1 SRRRWG
7 MTLDVSGDAD
17 LALQKAIYVQLTAD
31 AGVAASV
38 ANRIYDNAPGDVT
51 FPYLTLG
58 ETQEND
64 WSTDD
69 QPGAEHLLAIH
80 VFSRGGGRAEAK
92 LAMGAVHAALQ
103 DAALTLEGHRLINL
117 RFRDADTR
125 HEPDGVTWRG
135 TIRFRAVTE
144 QISE

>member
-1 SRRRWG
+1 
-7 MTLDVSGDAD
+7 MTLDVSGNAD
-17 LALQKAIYVQLTAD
+17 LALQKAIYTRLTSD
-31 AGVAASV
+31 AGVAVVVAS
-38 ANRIYDNAPGDVT
+38 RIYDNAPGDAT

-58 ETQEND
+58 EAQVSD

-69 QPGAEHLLAIH
+69 QPGAEHLLSLH

-103 DAALTLEGHRLINL
+103 EAELTLDGHRLINL
-117 RFRDADTR
+117 RFQGADTHR
-125 HEPDGVTWRG
+125 EADGATWRG

-144 QISE
+144 QINE